1 MYKIAFSTPTQEISN
16 MTLDHE
22 ITPRNDVDEYND
34 ACLKATSRALHYGS
48 LTRPR
53 TTLADLI
60 GLASN
65 DNNPVKGE

>member
-1 MYKIAFSTPTQEISN
+1 MYNIVLSTPKQENTN
-16 MTLDHE
+16 MTFDHE
-22 ITPRNDVDEYND
+22 ITPRNDVDEYNE
-34 ACLKATSRALHYGS
+34 ATLKATNRALHYGS

-65 DNNPVKGE
+65 DNNIVKGE